1 MDRDVGLM
9 GSLETKERA
18 IKGMKEG
25 RKERELSNKL
35 RLAIQKLNIK
45 LNWFI
50 INVHNFS
57 FQISIL
63 EY

>member
-1 MDRDVGLM
+1 M

-57 FQISIL
+57 FQIPTL
-63 EY
+63 E